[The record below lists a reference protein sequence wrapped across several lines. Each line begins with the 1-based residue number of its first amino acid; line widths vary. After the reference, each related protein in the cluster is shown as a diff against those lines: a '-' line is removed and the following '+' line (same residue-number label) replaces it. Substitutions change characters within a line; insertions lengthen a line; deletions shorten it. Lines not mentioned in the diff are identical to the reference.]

1 MNEARRLTEQLT
13 RWLDDPGGA
22 TRADFKM
29 RVERLAVL
37 AQRDPEAAA
46 ALDWIM
52 SSALDRGYVV
62 PDFID

>member
-37 AQRDPEAAA
+37 ARRDPEAAA

-52 SSALDRGYVV
+52 ASALDRGYVIH
-62 PDFID
+62 DLAE